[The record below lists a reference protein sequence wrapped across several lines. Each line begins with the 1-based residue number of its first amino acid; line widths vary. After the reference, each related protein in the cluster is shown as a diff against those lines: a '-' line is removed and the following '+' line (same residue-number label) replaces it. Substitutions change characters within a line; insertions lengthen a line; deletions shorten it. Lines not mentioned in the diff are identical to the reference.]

1 MPNASSAPWGGP
13 VTGDNLAMSTVI
25 HKASPFQR
33 LMPLLKG
40 FDGPL
45 AFGVFLLAC
54 AGMLTMYSSGFAN
67 GARFFDHGRNM
78 VLAGFIMFVVAQ
90 IPPQRLMAFA
100 VPLYTLGVALLI
112 AVALFGLTKKGARRW
127 LNVGMVIQPSEI
139 MKIAMPLM
147 LAWVVQ
153 QREGLRTLRD
163 WLVVAGLLAIP
174 VLFILNQP
182 DLGTA
187 ILVAASGIF
196 VLYLAGMSWRLIA
209 LVGGGISIVLIIL
222 VVFGDSLCTQGVDWP
237 GIREYQKQRVC
248 TLLDP
253 HRDPLGKGF
262 HILQSMTAVGSGGL
276 WGKGWLKGTQA
287 QLDFIP
293 ERDTDFIFAGFAE
306 EFGFL
311 GASILVALYL
321 ALILRGL
328 WISLG
333 APTPFGRL
341 LSASLALTIFTY
353 AFVNLGMVTG
363 LLPVVGVPLPFMSY
377 GGTALITLGV
387 GLGLIMSIARDRSQ
401 VTQGFSLQG

>member
-1 MPNASSAPWGGP
+1 MNDRRADEGWRAFSLWLRQRFFAMDQPLFFIFIG
-13 VTGDNLAMSTVI
+13 LAGLS
-25 HKASPFQR
+25 
-33 LMPLLKG
+33 
-40 FDGPL
+40 
-45 AFGVFLLAC
+45 LLAV
-54 AGMLTMYSSGFAN
+54 YSASHEEPE
-67 GARFFDHGRNM
+67 RFFNHLRNL
-78 VLAGFIMFVVAQ
+78 VVAAFIMLMLAQ
-90 IPPQRLMAFA
+90 IPSTWLQKVAI
-100 VPLYTLGVALLI
+100 PLYGLGLVLLL
-112 AVALFGLTKKGARRW
+112 AVALFGDTSKGATRW
-127 LNVGMVIQPSEI
+127 LDLGIARIQPSEI

-311 GASILVALYL
+311 GAAILVALYL
-321 ALILRGL
+321 ALILLGL

>member
-1 MPNASSAPWGGP
+1 MNDRRADEGWRAFSLWLRQRFFAMDQPLFFIFIG
-13 VTGDNLAMSTVI
+13 LAGLS
-25 HKASPFQR
+25 
-33 LMPLLKG
+33 
-40 FDGPL
+40 
-45 AFGVFLLAC
+45 LLAV
-54 AGMLTMYSSGFAN
+54 YSASHEEPE
-67 GARFFDHGRNM
+67 RFFNHLRNL
-78 VLAGFIMFVVAQ
+78 VVAAFIMLMLAQ
-90 IPPQRLMAFA
+90 IPSTWLQKVAI
-100 VPLYTLGVALLI
+100 PLYGLGLVLLL
-112 AVALFGLTKKGARRW
+112 AVALFGDTSKGATRW
-127 LNVGMVIQPSEI
+127 LDLGIARIQPSEI

-174 VLFILNQP
+174 VLVILNQP

-311 GASILVALYL
+311 GAAILVALYL

>member
-1 MPNASSAPWGGP
+1 MNDRRADDGWRAFSLWLRERFFSMDQPLFFIFIG
-13 VTGDNLAMSTVI
+13 LAGLS
-25 HKASPFQR
+25 
-33 LMPLLKG
+33 
-40 FDGPL
+40 
-45 AFGVFLLAC
+45 LLAV
-54 AGMLTMYSSGFAN
+54 YSASN
-67 GARFFDHGRNM
+67 EEPERFFNNLRNLI
-78 VLAGFIMFVVAQ
+78 VAGFIMLMLAQ
-90 IPPQRLMAFA
+90 IPSTWLQKVAI
-100 VPLYTLGVALLI
+100 PLYGLGLVLLL
-112 AVALFGLTKKGARRW
+112 AVALFGDTSKGATRW
-127 LNVGMVIQPSEI
+127 LDLGIARIQPSEI

-153 QREGLRTLRD
+153 QRDGLKTLAD
-163 WLVVAGLLAIP
+163 WLIVVGLLAIP
-174 VLFILNQP
+174 VLFILGQP

-187 ILVAASGIF
+187 ILVAASGVF
-196 VLYLAGMSWRLIA
+196 VLYLAGMSWRLIGIV
-209 LVGGGISIVLIIL
+209 VGGVGIVLIVL
-222 VVFGDSLCTQGVDWP
+222 VIFGDTLCAAGVDWP
-237 GIREYQKQRVC
+237 GMREYQKQRVC

-311 GASILVALYL
+311 GAAILVVLYL

-341 LSASLALTIFTY
+341 LSASLSLTIFTY

-387 GLGLIMSIARDRSQ
+387 GLGLIMSVARDRSQ

>member
-1 MPNASSAPWGGP
+1 MNDRRADEGWRAFSLWLRQRFFAMDQPLFFIFIG
-13 VTGDNLAMSTVI
+13 LAGLS
-25 HKASPFQR
+25 
-33 LMPLLKG
+33 
-40 FDGPL
+40 
-45 AFGVFLLAC
+45 LLAV
-54 AGMLTMYSSGFAN
+54 YSASHEEPE
-67 GARFFDHGRNM
+67 RFFNHLRNL
-78 VLAGFIMFVVAQ
+78 VVAAAIMLMLAQ
-90 IPPQRLMAFA
+90 IPSTWLQKVAI
-100 VPLYTLGVALLI
+100 PLYGLGLVLLL
-112 AVALFGLTKKGARRW
+112 AVALFGDTSKGATRW
-127 LNVGMVIQPSEI
+127 LDLGIARIQPSEI

-311 GASILVALYL
+311 GAAILVALYL

-341 LSASLALTIFTY
+341 LSASLTLTIFTY

>member
-1 MPNASSAPWGGP
+1 
-13 VTGDNLAMSTVI
+13 
-25 HKASPFQR
+25 
-33 LMPLLKG
+33 
-40 FDGPL
+40 
-45 AFGVFLLAC
+45 
-54 AGMLTMYSSGFAN
+54 
-67 GARFFDHGRNM
+67 
-78 VLAGFIMFVVAQ
+78 
-90 IPPQRLMAFA
+90 
-100 VPLYTLGVALLI
+100 
-112 AVALFGLTKKGARRW
+112 
-127 LNVGMVIQPSEI
+127 
-139 MKIAMPLM
+139 
-147 LAWVVQ
+147 
-153 QREGLRTLRD
+153 
-163 WLVVAGLLAIP
+163 
-174 VLFILNQP
+174 LNQP

-209 LVGGGISIVLIIL
+209 LVGGGISLVLITL
-222 VVFGDSLCTQGVDWP
+222 VVFGDSLCTAGVDWP

-311 GASILVALYL
+311 GAAILVALYL

-341 LSASLALTIFTY
+341 LAASLALTIFTY

-387 GLGLIMSIARDRSQ
+387 GMGLIMSIARDRSQ

>member
-1 MPNASSAPWGGP
+1 MNDRRADDGWRAFSLWLRERFFAMDQPLFFIFIG
-13 VTGDNLAMSTVI
+13 LAGLS
-25 HKASPFQR
+25 
-33 LMPLLKG
+33 
-40 FDGPL
+40 
-45 AFGVFLLAC
+45 LLAV
-54 AGMLTMYSSGFAN
+54 YSASHEEPE
-67 GARFFDHGRNM
+67 RFFSHLRNLI
-78 VLAGFIMFVVAQ
+78 VAGFIMLMLAQ
-90 IPPQRLMAFA
+90 IPSTWLQKVAI
-100 VPLYTLGVALLI
+100 PLYGLGLVLLL
-112 AVALFGLTKKGARRW
+112 AVALFGDTSKGATRW
-127 LNVGMVIQPSEI
+127 LDLGIARIQPSEI

-153 QREGLRTLRD
+153 QREGLKTLAD
-163 WLVVAGLLAIP
+163 WLIVVGLLAIP
-174 VLFILNQP
+174 VLFILGQP

-187 ILVAASGIF
+187 ILVAASGVF

-209 LVGGGISIVLIIL
+209 IVVGGVGIVLIVL
-222 VVFGDSLCTQGVDWP
+222 VIFGDPLCAAGVDWP
-237 GIREYQKQRVC
+237 GMREYQKQRVC

-276 WGKGWLKGTQA
+276 WGKGWLKGSQA

-311 GASILVALYL
+311 GAAILVALYL

-341 LSASLALTIFTY
+341 LSASLSLTIFTY

-387 GLGLIMSIARDRSQ
+387 GLGLIMSVARDRSQ

>member
-1 MPNASSAPWGGP
+1 MNDRRADEGWRAFSLWLRQRFFAMDQPLFFIFIG
-13 VTGDNLAMSTVI
+13 LAGLS
-25 HKASPFQR
+25 
-33 LMPLLKG
+33 
-40 FDGPL
+40 
-45 AFGVFLLAC
+45 LLAV
-54 AGMLTMYSSGFAN
+54 YSASHEEPE
-67 GARFFDHGRNM
+67 RFFNHLRNL
-78 VLAGFIMFVVAQ
+78 VVAAFIMLMLAQ
-90 IPPQRLMAFA
+90 IPSTWLQKVAI
-100 VPLYTLGVALLI
+100 PLYGLGLVLLL
-112 AVALFGLTKKGARRW
+112 AVALFGDTSKGATRW
-127 LNVGMVIQPSEI
+127 LDLGITRIQPSEI

-311 GASILVALYL
+311 GAAILVALYL

>member
-1 MPNASSAPWGGP
+1 MNDRRADEGW
-13 VTGDNLAMSTVI
+13 
-25 HKASPFQR
+25 R
-33 LMPLLKG
+33 
-40 FDGPL
+40 
-45 AFGVFLLAC
+45 AFSLWLRQ
-54 AGMLTMYSSGFAN
+54 
-67 GARFFDHGRNM
+67 RFFAMDQPLFFIFIG
-78 VLAGFIMFVVAQ
+78 LAGLSLLSVYSAIHAEPERFFNHLRNIVVAAFIMLMLAQ
-90 IPPQRLMAFA
+90 IPATWLQKIAI
-100 VPLYTLGVALLI
+100 PLYGLGLLLLV
-112 AVALFGLTKKGARRW
+112 AVALFGDTSKGATRW
-127 LNVGMVIQPSEI
+127 LDLGITRIQPSEI

-147 LAWVVQ
+147 LAWIVQ
-153 QREGLRTLRD
+153 QREGLRTARD
-163 WLVVAGLLAIP
+163 WLVVAGVLAIP
-174 VLFILNQP
+174 VLFILKQP

-187 ILVAASGIF
+187 ILVAGSGLF
-196 VLYLAGMSWRLIA
+196 VLYLAGMSWRLIG
-209 LVGGGISIVLIIL
+209 LVGGAIGIVLIVL
-222 VVFGDSLCTQGVDWP
+222 VVFSDSLCTQGVDWP

-262 HILQSMTAVGSGGL
+262 HILQSMTAIGSGGL
-276 WGKGWLKGTQA
+276 WGRGWLKGTQA

-311 GASILVALYL
+311 GAAILVALYL

>member
-1 MPNASSAPWGGP
+1 MNDRRADEGWRAFSLWLRQRFFAMDQPLFFIFIG
-13 VTGDNLAMSTVI
+13 LAGLS
-25 HKASPFQR
+25 
-33 LMPLLKG
+33 
-40 FDGPL
+40 
-45 AFGVFLLAC
+45 LLAV
-54 AGMLTMYSSGFAN
+54 YSASHEEPE
-67 GARFFDHGRNM
+67 RFFNHLRNL
-78 VLAGFIMFVVAQ
+78 VVAAFIMLMLAQ
-90 IPPQRLMAFA
+90 IPATWLQKIAI
-100 VPLYTLGVALLI
+100 PLYGLGLLLLV
-112 AVALFGLTKKGARRW
+112 AVALFGDTSKGATRW
-127 LNVGMVIQPSEI
+127 LDLGIARIQPSEI

-153 QREGLRTLRD
+153 QREGLRTARD
-163 WLVVAGLLAIP
+163 WLVVAGFLAIP
-174 VLFILNQP
+174 VLVILNQP

-187 ILVAASGIF
+187 ILVAASGLF
-196 VLYLAGMSWRLIA
+196 VLYLAGMSWRLIG
-209 LVGGGISIVLIIL
+209 LVGGAIGIVLIVL

-311 GASILVALYL
+311 GAAILVALYL

-353 AFVNLGMVTG
+353 VFVNLGMVTG

>member
-1 MPNASSAPWGGP
+1 
-13 VTGDNLAMSTVI
+13 
-25 HKASPFQR
+25 
-33 LMPLLKG
+33 
-40 FDGPL
+40 
-45 AFGVFLLAC
+45 
-54 AGMLTMYSSGFAN
+54 
-67 GARFFDHGRNM
+67 
-78 VLAGFIMFVVAQ
+78 
-90 IPPQRLMAFA
+90 
-100 VPLYTLGVALLI
+100 
-112 AVALFGLTKKGARRW
+112 
-127 LNVGMVIQPSEI
+127 
-139 MKIAMPLM
+139 
-147 LAWVVQ
+147 
-153 QREGLRTLRD
+153 
-163 WLVVAGLLAIP
+163 
-174 VLFILNQP
+174 
-182 DLGTA
+182 
-187 ILVAASGIF
+187 
-196 VLYLAGMSWRLIA
+196 
-209 LVGGGISIVLIIL
+209 

-311 GASILVALYL
+311 GAAILVALYL

>member
-1 MPNASSAPWGGP
+1 MNDRRADEGWRAFSLWLRQRFFAMDQPLFFIFIG
-13 VTGDNLAMSTVI
+13 LAGLS
-25 HKASPFQR
+25 
-33 LMPLLKG
+33 
-40 FDGPL
+40 
-45 AFGVFLLAC
+45 LLAV
-54 AGMLTMYSSGFAN
+54 YSASHEEPE
-67 GARFFDHGRNM
+67 RFFNHLRNL
-78 VLAGFIMFVVAQ
+78 VVAAFIMLMLAQ
-90 IPPQRLMAFA
+90 IPSTWLQKVAI
-100 VPLYTLGVALLI
+100 PLYGLGLVLLL
-112 AVALFGLTKKGARRW
+112 AVALFGDTSKGATRW
-127 LNVGMVIQPSEI
+127 LDLGIARIQPSEI

-174 VLFILNQP
+174 VLVILNQP

-222 VVFGDSLCTQGVDWP
+222 VVFGDSLCTQGDDWP

-311 GASILVALYL
+311 GAAILVALYL

>member
-1 MPNASSAPWGGP
+1 MNDRRADEGWRAFSLWLRQRFFAMDQPLFFIFIG
-13 VTGDNLAMSTVI
+13 LAGLS
-25 HKASPFQR
+25 
-33 LMPLLKG
+33 
-40 FDGPL
+40 
-45 AFGVFLLAC
+45 LLAV
-54 AGMLTMYSSGFAN
+54 YSASHEEPE
-67 GARFFDHGRNM
+67 RFFNHLRNL
-78 VLAGFIMFVVAQ
+78 VVAAFIMLMLAQ
-90 IPPQRLMAFA
+90 IPSTWLQKVAI
-100 VPLYTLGVALLI
+100 PLYGLGLLLLL
-112 AVALFGLTKKGARRW
+112 AVALFGDTSKGATRW
-127 LNVGMVIQPSEI
+127 LDLGIARIQPSEI

-153 QREGLRTLRD
+153 QREGLRTLQD

-209 LVGGGISIVLIIL
+209 LVGGGISIVLITL

-311 GASILVALYL
+311 GAAILVALYL

>member
-1 MPNASSAPWGGP
+1 MNDRRADEGWRAFSLWLRQRFFAMDQPLFFIFIG
-13 VTGDNLAMSTVI
+13 LAGLS
-25 HKASPFQR
+25 
-33 LMPLLKG
+33 
-40 FDGPL
+40 
-45 AFGVFLLAC
+45 LLAV
-54 AGMLTMYSSGFAN
+54 YSASHEEPE
-67 GARFFDHGRNM
+67 RFFNHLRNL
-78 VLAGFIMFVVAQ
+78 VVAAFIMLMLAQ
-90 IPPQRLMAFA
+90 IPSTWLQKVAI
-100 VPLYTLGVALLI
+100 PLYGLGLVLLL
-112 AVALFGLTKKGARRW
+112 AVALFGDTSKGATRW
-127 LNVGMVIQPSEI
+127 LDLGIARIQPSEI

-311 GASILVALYL
+311 GAAILVALYL

-377 GGTALITLGV
+377 GGTPLITLGV

>member
-1 MPNASSAPWGGP
+1 MNDRRADEGWRAFSLWLRQRFFAMDQPLFFIFIG
-13 VTGDNLAMSTVI
+13 LAGLS
-25 HKASPFQR
+25 
-33 LMPLLKG
+33 
-40 FDGPL
+40 
-45 AFGVFLLAC
+45 LLAV
-54 AGMLTMYSSGFAN
+54 YSASHEEPE
-67 GARFFDHGRNM
+67 RFFNHLRNL
-78 VLAGFIMFVVAQ
+78 VVAAFIMLMLAQ
-90 IPPQRLMAFA
+90 IPSTWLQKVAI
-100 VPLYTLGVALLI
+100 PLYGLGLVLLL
-112 AVALFGLTKKGARRW
+112 AVALFGDTSKGATRW
-127 LNVGMVIQPSEI
+127 LDLGITRIQPSEI

-174 VLFILNQP
+174 VLVILNQP

-311 GASILVALYL
+311 GAAILVALYL

>member
-1 MPNASSAPWGGP
+1 MDQPLFFIFIG
-13 VTGDNLAMSTVI
+13 LAGLS
-25 HKASPFQR
+25 
-33 LMPLLKG
+33 
-40 FDGPL
+40 
-45 AFGVFLLAC
+45 LLAV
-54 AGMLTMYSSGFAN
+54 YSASHEEPE
-67 GARFFDHGRNM
+67 RFFSHLRNL
-78 VLAGFIMFVVAQ
+78 VIAAFIMFTLAQ
-90 IPPQRLMAFA
+90 IPSTWLQKVAI
-100 VPLYTLGVALLI
+100 PLYGLGLLLLV
-112 AVALFGLTKKGARRW
+112 AVALFGDTSKGATRW
-127 LNVGMVIQPSEI
+127 LDLGIARIQPSEI

-153 QREGLRTLRD
+153 QREGLRSLRD
-163 WLVVAGLLAIP
+163 WLVVAGVLVIP

-187 ILVAASGIF
+187 ILVAASGTF

-209 LVGGGISIVLIIL
+209 LVGGGISLVLITL
-222 VVFGDSLCTQGVDWP
+222 VVFGDNLCTAGVDWP

-311 GASILVALYL
+311 GAAILVALYL

-341 LSASLALTIFTY
+341 LSASLSLTIFTY

-387 GLGLIMSIARDRSQ
+387 GIGLIMSIARDRSQ

>member
-1 MPNASSAPWGGP
+1 MNDRRADEGWRAFSLWLRQRFFAMDQPLFFIFIG
-13 VTGDNLAMSTVI
+13 LAGLS
-25 HKASPFQR
+25 
-33 LMPLLKG
+33 
-40 FDGPL
+40 
-45 AFGVFLLAC
+45 LLAV
-54 AGMLTMYSSGFAN
+54 YSASHEEPE
-67 GARFFDHGRNM
+67 RFFNHLRNLI
-78 VLAGFIMFVVAQ
+78 VAAFIMLALAQ
-90 IPPQRLMAFA
+90 IPSTWLQKVAI
-100 VPLYTLGVALLI
+100 PLYSLGLLLLV
-112 AVALFGLTKKGARRW
+112 AVALFGDTSKGATRW
-127 LNVGMVIQPSEI
+127 LDLGIARIQPSEI

-153 QREGLRTLRD
+153 HREGLRSLRD
-163 WLVVAGLLAIP
+163 WLVVAGLLVIP

-187 ILVAASGIF
+187 ILVAASGTF

-209 LVGGGISIVLIIL
+209 LVGGGISLVLITL
-222 VVFGDSLCTQGVDWP
+222 VVFGDSLCTAGVDWP

-311 GASILVALYL
+311 GAAILVALYL

-341 LSASLALTIFTY
+341 LSASLSLTIFTY

>member
-1 MPNASSAPWGGP
+1 VNDRRADEGWRAFSLWLRQRFFAMDQPLFFIFIG
-13 VTGDNLAMSTVI
+13 LAGLS
-25 HKASPFQR
+25 
-33 LMPLLKG
+33 
-40 FDGPL
+40 
-45 AFGVFLLAC
+45 LLAV
-54 AGMLTMYSSGFAN
+54 YSASHAEPE
-67 GARFFDHGRNM
+67 RFFNHLRNL
-78 VLAGFIMFVVAQ
+78 VVAAFIMLMLAQ
-90 IPPQRLMAFA
+90 IPATWLQKIAI
-100 VPLYTLGVALLI
+100 PLYGLGLLLLV
-112 AVALFGLTKKGARRW
+112 AVALFGDTSKGATRW
-127 LNVGMVIQPSEI
+127 LDLGITRIQPSEI

-153 QREGLRTLRD
+153 QREGLRTARD
-163 WLVVAGLLAIP
+163 WLVVAGVLAIP
-174 VLFILNQP
+174 VLFILRQP

-187 ILVAASGIF
+187 ILVAASGLF
-196 VLYLAGMSWRLIA
+196 VLYSAGMSWRLIG
-209 LVGGGISIVLIIL
+209 LVGSAIGIVLIVL

-262 HILQSMTAVGSGGL
+262 HILQSMTAIGSGGL

-311 GASILVALYL
+311 GAAILVALYL

-353 AFVNLGMVTG
+353 VFVNLGMVTG

>member
-1 MPNASSAPWGGP
+1 MNDRRADEGWRAFSLWLRQRFFAMDQPLFFIFIG
-13 VTGDNLAMSTVI
+13 LAGLS
-25 HKASPFQR
+25 
-33 LMPLLKG
+33 
-40 FDGPL
+40 
-45 AFGVFLLAC
+45 LLAV
-54 AGMLTMYSSGFAN
+54 YSASHEEPE
-67 GARFFDHGRNM
+67 RFFNHLRNL
-78 VLAGFIMFVVAQ
+78 VVAAFIMLMLAQ
-90 IPPQRLMAFA
+90 IPSTWLQKVAI
-100 VPLYTLGVALLI
+100 PLYGLGLVLLL
-112 AVALFGLTKKGARRW
+112 AVALFGDTSKGATRW
-127 LNVGMVIQPSEI
+127 LDLGIARIQPSEI

-311 GASILVALYL
+311 GAAILVALYL

>member
-1 MPNASSAPWGGP
+1 MDQPLFFIFIG
-13 VTGDNLAMSTVI
+13 LAGLS
-25 HKASPFQR
+25 
-33 LMPLLKG
+33 
-40 FDGPL
+40 
-45 AFGVFLLAC
+45 LLAV
-54 AGMLTMYSSGFAN
+54 YSASHEEPE
-67 GARFFDHGRNM
+67 RFFNHLRNLI
-78 VLAGFIMFVVAQ
+78 VAAFIMLALAQ
-90 IPPQRLMAFA
+90 IPSTWLQKVAI
-100 VPLYTLGVALLI
+100 PLYGLGLLLLV
-112 AVALFGLTKKGARRW
+112 AVALFGDTSKGATRW
-127 LNVGMVIQPSEI
+127 LDLGIARIQPSEI

-153 QREGLRTLRD
+153 QREGLRSLRD
-163 WLVVAGLLAIP
+163 WLVVAGLLVIP

-187 ILVAASGIF
+187 ILVAASGTF

-209 LVGGGISIVLIIL
+209 LVGGGMSLVLITL
-222 VVFGDSLCTQGVDWP
+222 VVFGDNLCTAGVDWP

-311 GASILVALYL
+311 GAAILVALYL

-341 LSASLALTIFTY
+341 LSASLSLTIFTY

-387 GLGLIMSIARDRSQ
+387 GIGLIMSIARDRSQ

>member
-1 MPNASSAPWGGP
+1 MNDRRADEGWRAFSLWLRQRFFAMDQPLFFIFIG
-13 VTGDNLAMSTVI
+13 LAGLS
-25 HKASPFQR
+25 
-33 LMPLLKG
+33 
-40 FDGPL
+40 
-45 AFGVFLLAC
+45 LLAV
-54 AGMLTMYSSGFAN
+54 YSASHEEPE
-67 GARFFDHGRNM
+67 RFFSHIRNL
-78 VLAGFIMFVVAQ
+78 VIAAFIMFTLAQ
-90 IPPQRLMAFA
+90 IPSTWLQKVAI
-100 VPLYTLGVALLI
+100 PLYGLGLLLLV
-112 AVALFGLTKKGARRW
+112 AVALFGDTSKGATRW
-127 LNVGMVIQPSEI
+127 LDLGIARIQPSEI

-153 QREGLRTLRD
+153 QREGLRSLRD
-163 WLVVAGLLAIP
+163 WLVVAGLLVIP
-174 VLFILNQP
+174 VMFILNQP

-187 ILVAASGIF
+187 ILVAASGTF

-209 LVGGGISIVLIIL
+209 LVVGGISLVLITL
-222 VVFGDSLCTQGVDWP
+222 VVFGDNLCTAGVDWP

-276 WGKGWLKGTQA
+276 WGKGWLKGSQA

-311 GASILVALYL
+311 GAAILVALYF

-341 LSASLALTIFTY
+341 LSASLSLTIFTY

-387 GLGLIMSIARDRSQ
+387 GIGLIMSIARDRSQ

>member
-1 MPNASSAPWGGP
+1 MNDRRADEGWRAFSLWLRQRFFAMDQPLFFIFIG
-13 VTGDNLAMSTVI
+13 LAGLS
-25 HKASPFQR
+25 
-33 LMPLLKG
+33 
-40 FDGPL
+40 
-45 AFGVFLLAC
+45 LLAV
-54 AGMLTMYSSGFAN
+54 YSASHAEPE
-67 GARFFDHGRNM
+67 RFFNHLRNI
-78 VLAGFIMFVVAQ
+78 VVAAFIMLMLAQ
-90 IPPQRLMAFA
+90 IPATWLQKIAI
-100 VPLYTLGVALLI
+100 PLYGLGLLLLV
-112 AVALFGLTKKGARRW
+112 AVALFGDTSKGATRW
-127 LNVGMVIQPSEI
+127 LDLGITRIQPSEI

-147 LAWVVQ
+147 LAWIVQ
-153 QREGLRTLRD
+153 QREGLRTARD
-163 WLVVAGLLAIP
+163 WLVVAGVLAIP
-174 VLFILNQP
+174 VLFILKQP

-187 ILVAASGIF
+187 ILVAGSGLF
-196 VLYLAGMSWRLIA
+196 VLYLAGMSWRLIG
-209 LVGGGISIVLIIL
+209 LVGGAIGIVLIVL
-222 VVFGDSLCTQGVDWP
+222 VVFSDSLCTQGVDWP

-262 HILQSMTAVGSGGL
+262 HILQSMTAIGSGGL
-276 WGKGWLKGTQA
+276 WGRGWLKGTQA

-311 GASILVALYL
+311 GAAILVALYL

>member
-1 MPNASSAPWGGP
+1 MNDRRADEGWRAFSLWLRQRFFAMDQPLFFIFIG
-13 VTGDNLAMSTVI
+13 LAGLS
-25 HKASPFQR
+25 
-33 LMPLLKG
+33 
-40 FDGPL
+40 
-45 AFGVFLLAC
+45 LLAV
-54 AGMLTMYSSGFAN
+54 YSASHEEPE
-67 GARFFDHGRNM
+67 RFFSHLRNL
-78 VLAGFIMFVVAQ
+78 VIAAFIMFTLAQ
-90 IPPQRLMAFA
+90 IPSTWLQKVAI
-100 VPLYTLGVALLI
+100 PLYGLGLFLLV
-112 AVALFGLTKKGARRW
+112 AVALFGDTSKGATRW
-127 LNVGMVIQPSEI
+127 LDLGIARIQPSEI

-153 QREGLRTLRD
+153 QREGLRSLRD
-163 WLVVAGLLAIP
+163 WLVVAGLLVIP
-174 VLFILNQP
+174 VMFILNQP

-187 ILVAASGIF
+187 ILVAASGTF

-209 LVGGGISIVLIIL
+209 LVGGGMSLVLITL
-222 VVFGDSLCTQGVDWP
+222 VVFGDNLCTAGVDWP

-311 GASILVALYL
+311 GAAILVALYL

-341 LSASLALTIFTY
+341 LSASLSLTIFTY

-387 GLGLIMSIARDRSQ
+387 GIGLIMSIARDRSQ

>member
-1 MPNASSAPWGGP
+1 MNDRRADEGWRAFSLWLRQRFFAMDQPLFFIFIG
-13 VTGDNLAMSTVI
+13 LAGLS
-25 HKASPFQR
+25 
-33 LMPLLKG
+33 
-40 FDGPL
+40 
-45 AFGVFLLAC
+45 LLAV
-54 AGMLTMYSSGFAN
+54 YSASHEEPE
-67 GARFFDHGRNM
+67 RFFNHLRNL
-78 VLAGFIMFVVAQ
+78 VVAAFIMLMLAQ
-90 IPPQRLMAFA
+90 IPSTWLQKVAI
-100 VPLYTLGVALLI
+100 PLYGLGLVLLL
-112 AVALFGLTKKGARRW
+112 AVALFGDTSKGATRW
-127 LNVGMVIQPSEI
+127 LDLGIARIQPSEI

-311 GASILVALYL
+311 GAAILVALYL

-363 LLPVVGVPLPFMSY
+363 LLPVVGVPLPLMSY

>member
-1 MPNASSAPWGGP
+1 MNDRRADEGWRAFSLWLRQRFFAMDQPLFFIFIG
-13 VTGDNLAMSTVI
+13 LAGLS
-25 HKASPFQR
+25 
-33 LMPLLKG
+33 
-40 FDGPL
+40 
-45 AFGVFLLAC
+45 LLAV
-54 AGMLTMYSSGFAN
+54 YSASHEEPE
-67 GARFFDHGRNM
+67 RFFNHLRNL
-78 VLAGFIMFVVAQ
+78 VVAAFIMLMLAQ
-90 IPPQRLMAFA
+90 IPSTWLQKIAI
-100 VPLYTLGVALLI
+100 PLYGLGLLLLV
-112 AVALFGLTKKGARRW
+112 AVALFGDTSKGATRW
-127 LNVGMVIQPSEI
+127 LDLGIARIQPSEI

-153 QREGLRTLRD
+153 QREGLRTARD

-187 ILVAASGIF
+187 ILVAASGLF
-196 VLYLAGMSWRLIA
+196 VLYLAGMSWRLIGV
-209 LVGGGISIVLIIL
+209 VGGAISIVLIVL

-311 GASILVALYL
+311 GAAILVALYL

>member
-1 MPNASSAPWGGP
+1 MNDRRADEGWRAFSLWLRQRFFAMDQPLFFIFIG
-13 VTGDNLAMSTVI
+13 LAGLS
-25 HKASPFQR
+25 
-33 LMPLLKG
+33 
-40 FDGPL
+40 
-45 AFGVFLLAC
+45 LLAV
-54 AGMLTMYSSGFAN
+54 YSASHEEPE
-67 GARFFDHGRNM
+67 RFFNHLRNL
-78 VLAGFIMFVVAQ
+78 VVAAIIMLMLAQ
-90 IPPQRLMAFA
+90 IPSTWLQKVAI
-100 VPLYTLGVALLI
+100 PLYGLGLVLLL
-112 AVALFGLTKKGARRW
+112 AVALFGDTSKGATRW
-127 LNVGMVIQPSEI
+127 LDLGIARIQPSEI

-311 GASILVALYL
+311 GAAILVALYV

>member
-1 MPNASSAPWGGP
+1 MNDRRADEGWRAFSLWLRQRFFAMDQPLFFIFIG
-13 VTGDNLAMSTVI
+13 LAGLS
-25 HKASPFQR
+25 
-33 LMPLLKG
+33 
-40 FDGPL
+40 
-45 AFGVFLLAC
+45 LLAV
-54 AGMLTMYSSGFAN
+54 YSASHEEPE
-67 GARFFDHGRNM
+67 RFFSHLRNL
-78 VLAGFIMFVVAQ
+78 VIAAFIMFTLAQ
-90 IPPQRLMAFA
+90 IPSTWLQKVAI
-100 VPLYTLGVALLI
+100 PLYGLGLLLLV
-112 AVALFGLTKKGARRW
+112 AVALFGDTSKGATRW
-127 LNVGMVIQPSEI
+127 LDLGVARIQPSEI

-153 QREGLRTLRD
+153 QRDGLRSMRD
-163 WLVVAGLLAIP
+163 WMVVAGILAIP
-174 VLFILNQP
+174 ILFILNQP

-209 LVGGGISIVLIIL
+209 LVGGGIGLILITL
-222 VVFGDSLCTQGVDWP
+222 VIFGDNLCATGVDWP
-237 GIREYQKQRVC
+237 GMREYQKQRVC

-311 GASILVALYL
+311 GAAILVALYL

-341 LSASLALTIFTY
+341 LAASLALTIFTY

-387 GLGLIMSIARDRSQ
+387 GMGLIMSIARDRSQ

>member
-1 MPNASSAPWGGP
+1 MNDRRADEGWRAFSLWLRQRFFAMDQPLFFIFIG
-13 VTGDNLAMSTVI
+13 LAGLS
-25 HKASPFQR
+25 
-33 LMPLLKG
+33 
-40 FDGPL
+40 
-45 AFGVFLLAC
+45 LLAVYT
-54 AGMLTMYSSGFAN
+54 ASHEEPE
-67 GARFFDHGRNM
+67 RFFNHLRNL
-78 VLAGFIMFVVAQ
+78 VVAAFIMLMLAQ
-90 IPPQRLMAFA
+90 IPSTWLQKVAI
-100 VPLYTLGVALLI
+100 PLYGLGLVLLL
-112 AVALFGLTKKGARRW
+112 AVALFGDTSKGATRW
-127 LNVGMVIQPSEI
+127 LDLGITRIQPSEI

-311 GASILVALYL
+311 GAAILVALYL

>member
-1 MPNASSAPWGGP
+1 MNDRRADEGWRAFSLWLRQRFFAMDQPLFFIFIG
-13 VTGDNLAMSTVI
+13 LAGLS
-25 HKASPFQR
+25 
-33 LMPLLKG
+33 
-40 FDGPL
+40 
-45 AFGVFLLAC
+45 LLAV
-54 AGMLTMYSSGFAN
+54 YSASHAEPE
-67 GARFFDHGRNM
+67 RFFNHLRNL
-78 VLAGFIMFVVAQ
+78 VVAAFIMLMLAQ
-90 IPPQRLMAFA
+90 IPATWLQKIAI
-100 VPLYTLGVALLI
+100 PLYGLGLLLLV
-112 AVALFGLTKKGARRW
+112 AVALFGDTSKGATRW
-127 LNVGMVIQPSEI
+127 LDLGITRIQPSEI

-153 QREGLRTLRD
+153 QREGLRTARD
-163 WLVVAGLLAIP
+163 WLVVAGVLAIP
-174 VLFILNQP
+174 VLFILRQP

-187 ILVAASGIF
+187 ILVAASGLF
-196 VLYLAGMSWRLIA
+196 VLYSAGMSWRLIG
-209 LVGGGISIVLIIL
+209 LVGSAIGIVLIVL

-262 HILQSMTAVGSGGL
+262 HILQSMTAIGSGGL

-311 GASILVALYL
+311 GAAILVALYL

-353 AFVNLGMVTG
+353 VFVNLGMVTG

>member
-1 MPNASSAPWGGP
+1 VNDRRADEGWRAFSLWLRQRFFAMDQPLFFIFIG
-13 VTGDNLAMSTVI
+13 LAGLS
-25 HKASPFQR
+25 
-33 LMPLLKG
+33 
-40 FDGPL
+40 
-45 AFGVFLLAC
+45 LLAV
-54 AGMLTMYSSGFAN
+54 YSASHAEPE
-67 GARFFDHGRNM
+67 RFFNHLRNL
-78 VLAGFIMFVVAQ
+78 VVAAFIMLMLAQ
-90 IPPQRLMAFA
+90 IPATWLQKIAI
-100 VPLYTLGVALLI
+100 PLYGLGLLLLV
-112 AVALFGLTKKGARRW
+112 AVALFGDTSKGATRW
-127 LNVGMVIQPSEI
+127 LDLGITRIQPSEI

-153 QREGLRTLRD
+153 QREGLRTARD
-163 WLVVAGLLAIP
+163 WLVVAGVLAIP
-174 VLFILNQP
+174 VLFILRQP

-187 ILVAASGIF
+187 ILVAASGLF
-196 VLYLAGMSWRLIA
+196 VLYSAGMSWRLIG
-209 LVGGGISIVLIIL
+209 LVGSAIGIVLIVL

-311 GASILVALYL
+311 GAAILVVLYL

-353 AFVNLGMVTG
+353 VFVNLGMVTG